1 MSASKVVKKVM
12 PGPGTREQAIEFLRT
27 DLVDRAE
34 PFFAR
39 MEKRGS
45 EMIKSLNTNNLVGT
59 AMSASFLFTDSLKA
73 YTPRILSAGSEAWV
87 GLQSKFTYMK
97 LSVDLQAHQ
106 FDQIGLDY
114 TTHGSMNDHALTF
127 FYLLS
132 RAFSDAEWTKP
143 AARMLY
149 NVLVSEG
156 FIPLW
161 DRASP
166 FEDFLYRLVVMDL
179 KNEWIDPLSEDW
191 GGKDLGGFRRLLGA
205 VGNDDFEEALVE
217 YCDFRLARAQGYASL
232 QAQRP
237 SPANRESTFEFEG
250 YFFALF
256 PLELLVLKAVYEKT
270 THKPLSLETD
280 HPLLHLQTMNIPE
293 SFTLIE
299 DDITKAMQALGER
312 EFGDNWKP
320 GSAPQLIK
328 SN

>member
-1 MSASKVVKKVM
+1 MSAAKRTKKVM
-12 PGPGTREQAIEFLRT
+12 PLLGTREQAIDFLRD
-27 DLVDRAE
+27 DLKERSK
-34 PFFAR
+34 PFIDR
-39 MEKRGS
+39 MES
-45 EMIKSLNTNNLVGT
+45 SSIKLRDYLHTSNLVGT
-59 AMSASFLFTDSLKA
+59 AMSAASLFSHSLMVIS
-73 YTPRILSAGSEAWV
+73 PIILSGNFQAWAV
-87 GLQSKFTYMK
+87 LQRYFSYMK
-97 LSVDLQAHQ
+97 WSVDLQAHQ
-106 FDQIGLDY
+106 FDQINLDY
-114 TTHGSMNDHALTF
+114 ASQGSMDDHALTF
-127 FYLLS
+127 FYLLAHS
-132 RAFSDAEWTKP
+132 ASGVEWAKP
-143 AARMLY
+143 SARMLY
-149 NVLVSEG
+149 NVLASEG
-156 FIPLW
+156 FHSVW

-205 VGNDDFEEALVE
+205 VGSKDFEEALVE

-270 THKPLSLETD
+270 THKPLSLEAD
-280 HPLLHLQTMNIPE
+280 HPLLHLPTMNIPE
-293 SFTLIE
+293 SFILIE

-320 GSAPQLIK
+320 GSAPQIHK
-328 SN
+328 S

>member
-1 MSASKVVKKVM
+1 MPSPNARVQAIDFLRADLIDRSGIYEARINEPMAHMYGYITNHDPWRTANSASLLFHDSL
-12 PGPGTREQAIEFLRT
+12 AIAVPKILSGNSIKAWGELQCHFSYMKWAI
-27 DLVDRAE
+27 DLLGHDYERNHHDYG
-34 PFFAR
+34 
-39 MEKRGS
+39 RGS
-45 EMIKSLNTNNLVGT
+45 LM
-59 AMSASFLFTDSLKA
+59 
-73 YTPRILSAGSEAWV
+73 
-87 GLQSKFTYMK
+87 
-97 LSVDLQAHQ
+97 
-106 FDQIGLDY
+106 
-114 TTHGSMNDHALTF
+114 DHALTF
-127 FYLLS
+127 FYLLA
-132 RAFSDAEWTKP
+132 RASSDAEWAKP

-149 NVLVSEG
+149 DVLVSEG
-156 FIPLW
+156 FLPNW
-161 DRASP
+161 DWASP

-205 VGNDDFEEALVE
+205 VGSKDFEEALVE

-270 THKPLSLETD
+270 THKPLSLEAD
-280 HPLLHLQTMNIPE
+280 HPLLHLPTMNLPE
-293 SFTLIE
+293 SFMLIE